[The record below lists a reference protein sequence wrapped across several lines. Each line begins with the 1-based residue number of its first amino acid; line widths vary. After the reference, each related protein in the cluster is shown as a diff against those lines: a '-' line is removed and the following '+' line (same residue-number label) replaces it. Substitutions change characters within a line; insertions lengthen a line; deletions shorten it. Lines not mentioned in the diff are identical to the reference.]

1 MTPGWVENL
10 SDGPKIVHGPVFFY
24 INLKFETCGA
34 GIWEKKINLGPSNV
48 RRTIG
53 QRCYGHIDF
62 ITRAEIKS
70 YDFSIW
76 NLIKLSFQDSHDI

>member
-1 MTPGWVENL
+1 ML
-10 SDGPKIVHGPVFFY
+10 SFQDSRNISHGDNYHDKLQYV
-24 INLKFETCGA
+24 C
-34 GIWEKKINLGPSNV
+34 
-48 RRTIG
+48 RTIG
-53 QRCYGHIDF
+53 QQCYGHIDF